1 MRGMSSG
8 SSESCLVVGN
18 ARIGV
23 EGLGSIVLGSDGTIL
38 PAAQGAVRAFD
49 AGGRVV
55 VPAFAE
61 PHAHL
66 DRAFSQ
72 AITGANQ
79 SGTLSEAIRRF
90 HSSVGLMV
98 VEALAPGARRAL
110 RMLAAK
116 GVAHVRTHTAVGGEI
131 GFRAWE
137 AVELAASAVPAV
149 HVQQVMMPLG
159 GLVDRPDALAWAR
172 EAAARGAVALGGA
185 PWLAD
190 DPSRAT
196 WAAAE
201 VAAELGIGLDLHVDE
216 TDDPSVST
224 LTDLAEAVN
233 DAHLGGRAVAAHCCS
248 MAGRPIAVARREA
261 EALAEAGVAVVVCPV
276 SSLSLQGRRT
286 GLRGLAPVR
295 LLWEASVAV
304 GIGLD
309 NIRDVV
315 VGLGTGDPLRAAWL
329 LALAGHLTGED
340 DLSRLGETVV
350 RDNRVICGIQEGL
363 SPGNPAD
370 LLVIDA
376 TSLAEAIAL
385 VPARQRLTAD
395 IPPEETLLT
404 ET

>member
-1 MRGMSSG
+1 MSGMPSG
-8 SSESCLVVGN
+8 SRESCIVIEN
-18 ARIGV
+18 ARIGG

-38 PAAQGAVRAFD
+38 PAAQGDVRTLD
-49 AGGRVV
+49 AGGRVI

-72 AITGANQ
+72 AITGTNQ
-79 SGTLSEAIRRF
+79 SGTLLEAIRRF
-90 HSSVGLMV
+90 RSSVGLMLV
-98 VEALAPGARRAL
+98 DALASGATRAL
-110 RMLAAK
+110 TMLAAN
-116 GVAHVRTHTAVGGEI
+116 GVAYVRTHTIVGGEI

-149 HVQQVMMPLG
+149 RVQQVMMPLG
-159 GLVDRPDALAWAR
+159 GLVDRPNAVAWAT

-190 DPSRAT
+190 DPRKAT
-196 WAAAE
+196 RVAAE
-201 VAAELGIGLDLHVDE
+201 MAAELGIGLDLHVDE

-233 DAHLGGRAVAAHCCS
+233 DADLGGRAVAAHCCS
-248 MAGRPIAVARREA
+248 MASRPIAVARREA
-261 EALAEAGVAVVVCPV
+261 EALAQAGMAVVVCPV

-315 VGLGTGDPLRAAWL
+315 VGVGTADPLRAAWL
-329 LALAGHLTGED
+329 LALAGHLTGEE

-350 RDNRVICGIQEGL
+350 RDNRVICGMQEGL
-363 SPGNPAD
+363 SPGSPAD

-385 VPARQRLTAD
+385 VPARQRLFSGMSLEENLMTA
-395 IPPEETLLT
+395 T
-404 ET
+404 